1 MAVYQRKDIAEG
13 IGYTS
18 IIDPKFKTQRVQI
31 MFITELKR
39 KLLRK
44 MPLLSAF

>member
-18 IIDPKFKTQRVQI
+18 IIDPKFKTQKEQCMVLTDR
-31 MFITELKR
+31 
-39 KLLRK
+39 
-44 MPLLSAF
+44 